1 MIDPSTT
8 TRDQSTCLPGRAQR
22 PRSPLPAP
30 KRPSRSTHTT
40 AAGRSRHSGSPTPS
54 ADRRS
59 ATPCRAD
66 TAPSPNTA
74 GEWPFPGRRRLKLRG
89 SRADERCTWQRE
101 RNIRLVERQPAARS
115 PTLRGDGRE
124 RLEERYELEELVGR
138 GGMSS
143 VYRARD
149 RILGREVAIKML
161 HEQYATDKDQ
171 VERFRR
177 EARAVAKLAQSNV
190 AVVIDRGE
198 DEGRPYIVF
207 EYVEGGSLK
216 RLIQETAPLPLDRV
230 LELGVQIARGL
241 EHAHR
246 SGLVHR
252 DVKPQNV
259 LLDGAG
265 VGQGDR
271 LRDRPLVR
279 RGAAGL
285 DADRHG
291 ARQLRLHLP
300 RAGTGPDA
308 SRSAPTSTRSRSSST
323 SSSPASSRSR
333 ARTSSRLRCG
343 TSTRSR
349 RRSST
354 GAPTC
359 RRALPSWC
367 TARWRRTRR
376 SAR

>member
-1 MIDPSTT
+1 MV
-8 TRDQSTCLPGRAQR
+8 
-22 PRSPLPAP
+22 
-30 KRPSRSTHTT
+30 
-40 AAGRSRHSGSPTPS
+40 GS
-54 ADRRS
+54 
-59 ATPCRAD
+59 
-66 TAPSPNTA
+66 
-74 GEWPFPGRRRLKLRG
+74 
-89 SRADERCTWQRE
+89 
-101 RNIRLVERQPAARS
+101 V
-115 PTLRGDGRE
+115 
-124 RLEERYELEELVGR
+124 LEERYELEELVGR

-171 VERFRR
+171 IERFRR
-177 EARAVAKLAQSNV
+177 EARAVAKLAHSNV

-259 LLDGAG
+259 LLDSAG
-265 VGQGDR
+265 VAKVIDFGIARSSAG
-271 LRDRPLVR
+271 
-279 RGAAGL
+279 GACGRA

-291 ARQLRLHLP
+291 ARQARTTSP
-300 RAGTGPDA
+300 RAGAGRTVEGA
-308 SRSAPTSTRSRSSST
+308 LTSIRSRSCST
-323 SSSPASSRSR
+323 SS
-333 ARTSSRLRCG
+333 
-343 TSTRSR
+343 
-349 RRSST
+349 
-354 GAPTC
+354 
-359 RRALPSWC
+359 
-367 TARWRRTRR
+367 
-376 SAR
+376 